1 MKYRIRL
8 KEQLQRNTVA
18 LISLVVAIT
27 SLGYNT
33 WRNEAS
39 EGNRN
44 QRLISIEIL
53 RNLSEL
59 QEVMLYSHFEMD
71 KEERGNPKTGW
82 SLVLTIKDL
91 SKVLEG
97 AVPSSA
103 DRLWEVWGEHFAD
116 LGQEDDDV
124 DSYTEILN
132 ALETVRDDTHALLR
146 SLD

>member
-1 MKYRIRL
+1 MKNRIRL

-44 QRLISIEIL
+44 QRLISLEVL
-53 RNLSEL
+53 RNLSQL
-59 QEVMLYSHFEMD
+59 QGVVYHHAWDMD
-71 KEERGNPKTGW
+71 HEGKGNLRTGW
-82 SLVLTIKDL
+82 VHVLTIKDL
-91 SKVLEG
+91 SRTLGQPVPESATELWRVWDRNWNDLEPESDPYDSVLE
-97 AVPSSA
+97 
-103 DRLWEVWGEHFAD
+103 
-116 LGQEDDDV
+116 
-124 DSYTEILN
+124 
-132 ALETVRDDTHALLR
+132 ALEDVRRDTHALLQ